1 MKVSNVI
8 YKTSLLCSLPMLLN
22 TYQYLKNHKITRHLD
37 WYKLITVAW
46 GVCVC
51 VCMCVCVCVCVC
63 PRRAGGDGG

>member
-22 TYQYLKNHKITRHLD
+22 TYQYLD